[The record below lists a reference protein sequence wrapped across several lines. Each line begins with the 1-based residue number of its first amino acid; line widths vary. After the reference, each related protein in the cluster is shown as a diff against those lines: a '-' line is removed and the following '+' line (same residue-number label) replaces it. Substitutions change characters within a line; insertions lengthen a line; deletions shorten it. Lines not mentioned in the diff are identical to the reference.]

1 MAWQDKPTEAQLSA
15 LFFWLRRQMPGVEA
29 SAAISWLRDNAT
41 RHQVS
46 DEMKR
51 VRELFVSHALDRDK
65 CFEGDI
71 WSGYFD
77 VREDYMDKAKAKV
90 RLVVEE

>member
-1 MAWQDKPTEAQLSA
+1 MAWLDNPTEAQLNA
-15 LFFWLRRQMPGVEA
+15 LFFWLRRQMSSVEA

-41 RHQVS
+41 RRQVS

-51 VRELFVSHALDRDK
+51 VRELFVNHTLDRDK

-71 WSGYFD
+71 WAKYFD
-77 VREDYMDKAKAKV
+77 ARKEYLDKAKAKV
-90 RLVVEE
+90 KLVVEK